1 MPKLIGNSPP
11 VGAVLLDNNIDS
23 VKGYVRVSWHQMD
36 YALRVMGLE
45 PERLR
50 VSLDTTDKG
59 SKGSLAKRWYRWFL
73 PLDVAKKGTPAMQR
87 RAAVK

>member
-1 MPKLIGNSPP
+1 MPKMIGNPP
-11 VGAVLLDNNIDS
+11 PSGATTLDNNIDS

-50 VSLDTTDKG
+50 VSLDTTDRG
-59 SKGSLAKRWYRWFL
+59 SRGSLAKRWYRWFI
-73 PLDVAKKGTPAMQR
+73 PSGVAKKGTPAMQR